1 VDPSVVDRRGRAWAA
16 SGAMVLTGRAAGP
29 PLGAPAAL
37 IDLIERAVA
46 VLHRHRR
53 KGEALDGLALLGER
67 AALQGLSRHGAVS
80 CGGGTRL
87 VPARDGWMAVAL
99 ARPEDVAALPAWLGR
114 DVTGEDPWPIV
125 EEVAAAMPVA
135 ALDAQAALLGL
146 PVAAVGSV
154 GPCSSCAFDLPV
166 RAQRIGR
173 DNRAALHPAEATI
186 VDLSSLWAGPLCG
199 QLLAET
205 GARVIKV
212 ESTGRPDGAR
222 RGSARFFDLLNGEKR
237 SVALDL
243 ASAAGRRDLGRLIA
257 AADVVIESARPRAL
271 EQMGIDS
278 GDVLGQP
285 GGPQVWVSIT
295 SHGREPGQRQRVG
308 FGDVAAAAGGL
319 VADDAQGPCF
329 LADAVADP
337 LTGLAAAAA
346 VLEALTAE
354 GRWLI
359 DAAMAPIAAAVVGP
373 LIDVAGL
380 AAHQPRAR
388 AALCAGPELG
398 ADTAAVLGDL
408 TV

>member
-1 VDPSVVDRRGRAWAA
+1 
-16 SGAMVLTGRAAGP
+16 M
-29 PLGAPAAL
+29 
-37 IDLIERAVA
+37 
-46 VLHRHRR
+46 
-53 KGEALDGLALLGER
+53 
-67 AALQGLSRHGAVS
+67 
-80 CGGGTRL
+80 
-87 VPARDGWMAVAL
+87 
-99 ARPEDVAALPAWLGR
+99 
-114 DVTGEDPWPIV
+114 
-125 EEVAAAMPVA
+125 
-135 ALDAQAALLGL
+135 
-146 PVAAVGSV
+146 
-154 GPCSSCAFDLPV
+154 
-166 RAQRIGR
+166 
-173 DNRAALHPAEATI
+173 I
-186 VDLSSLWAGPLCG
+186 VDDSG
-199 QLLAET
+199 
-205 GARVIKV
+205 V
-212 ESTGRPDGAR
+212 
-222 RGSARFFDLLNGEKR
+222 
-237 SVALDL
+237 
-243 ASAAGRRDLGRLIA
+243 LIA